1 MQTHCVTV
9 LRRIKSSEGRA
20 ESSGSHV
27 SRPAPP
33 TCVHLPCRPNA
44 YANRSLCLL
53 LNPVTQA
60 PFFPPSQPFSRL
72 RFVRSLLA
80 ISLLASKSPRSFKRS
95 PPTNEHPISNY
106 LDQSILS
113 ANDTTQQ
120 TLTRLHRTVPRMA
133 NHNHWSGVGPP
144 RPYASY
150 RGNYGFSPYPTHPA
164 ARGRG
169 RGVPRG
175 RVRGGVHHNRTLVNN
190 NSSAAAVPPSD
201 GTGDID
207 ATEYAESPSSPATVS
222 QTRTSQ
228 PSITS
233 TPQSANRTSHPSN
246 NQSAPQQTLLVN
258 EVRFTIS
265 HDGKVLT
272 KVTRMLPS
280 LRSHEH
286 ASTNI
291 IEAQESNAETPAVT
305 RISGVN
311 FYRSR
316 NGNKYF
322 RQDRRDEIALQKYS
336 DLFSFPV
343 TPSNAIV
350 RATRPRKSTQLC
362 AKFHSTGTC
371 YPALSF
377 AKILRNLFPMDRYSP
392 PRRATNK
399 CVGLCSNGPKCLF
412 THDHNKV
419 AICKEFL
426 QKGHCF
432 RGAGCNLSHDPT
444 PNRTPA
450 CIHFLRDACTKPDC
464 RYAHVKID
472 PSADIC
478 RDYATIGYCEKGAS
492 CTERHENEC
501 PDYANTGSCP
511 NKKCHLP
518 HIDRAGQLRKIA
530 GVQNIPSQQAVD
542 KSSKS
547 ESDKEDDKDD
557 VDSDDLEEDA
567 PMLHSAGS
575 PSAATDM
582 NSFSQQQDFIHF

>member
-1 MQTHCVTV
+1 
-9 LRRIKSSEGRA
+9 
-20 ESSGSHV
+20 
-27 SRPAPP
+27 
-33 TCVHLPCRPNA
+33 
-44 YANRSLCLL
+44 
-53 LNPVTQA
+53 
-60 PFFPPSQPFSRL
+60 
-72 RFVRSLLA
+72 
-80 ISLLASKSPRSFKRS
+80 
-95 PPTNEHPISNY
+95 
-106 LDQSILS
+106 
-113 ANDTTQQ
+113 
-120 TLTRLHRTVPRMA
+120 MA
-133 NHNHWSGVGPP
+133 NHNYWQGVGPP
-144 RPYASY
+144 HPYASY
-150 RGNYGFSPYPTHPA
+150 RGNYGFSPYPTHV
-164 ARGRG
+164 RGRG
-169 RGVPRG
+169 RGAARG

-190 NSSAAAVPPSD
+190 NSGSSTAAVPPSD
-201 GTGDID
+201 ETGDIEN
-207 ATEYAESPSSPATVS
+207 TEYAEVPSSPATVP

-228 PSITS
+228 PSVSS
-233 TPQSANRTSHPSN
+233 TLQSANRTRHTSN

-258 EVRFTIS
+258 EVKFTIS

-272 KVTRMLPS
+272 KVTRMYSYLNTR
-280 LRSHEH
+280 LYGI
-286 ASTNI
+286 TNNS
-291 IEAQESNAETPAVT
+291 EAQESNAETPAVT

-336 DLFSFPV
+336 GLTSFPF
-343 TPSNAIV
+343 TSSNVIF
-350 RATRPRKSTQLC
+350 RATRPQKSTQLC

-377 AKILRNLFPMDRYSP
+377 ASLQRNSFPMDRYSP

-419 AICKEFL
+419 AICKEYL

-450 CIHFLRDACTKPDC
+450 CIHFLRGACTKPDC
-464 RYAHVKID
+464 RYAHVKTD

-478 RDYATIGYCEKGAS
+478 RDYATFGYCEKGAA

-530 GVQNIPSQQAVD
+530 GVQNIPSQQAAD

-547 ESDKEDDKDD
+547 DGDKAEDKDD
-557 VDSDDLEEDA
+557 VDSDDLDEDIS
-567 PMLHSAGS
+567 MLPSARS
-575 PSAATDM
+575 PSGATEM
-582 NSFSQQQDFIHF
+582 SSFSQQQDFIHF